1 MFNGGGNMAG
11 MMKKVQKMQNEM
23 KKMQDELRKKTV
35 EVSSGGGAVKVV
47 MDRNGD
53 ALYFS
58 RSPIPYPRSTPRVP
72 VYEHIGIYGYRSG
85 FLKRYAELPM
95 TPLAETESL
104 EQLKI
109 LEHGYRLR
117 VAVTRCGGLGPSV
130 DTAEDLEA
138 VRRML
143 ERTKKP

>member
-1 MFNGGGNMAG
+1 
-11 MMKKVQKMQNEM
+11 
-23 KKMQDELRKKTV
+23 
-35 EVSSGGGAVKVV
+35 
-47 MDRNGD
+47 
-53 ALYFS
+53 
-58 RSPIPYPRSTPRVP
+58 
-72 VYEHIGIYGYRSG
+72 
-85 FLKRYAELPM
+85 M

-117 VAVTRCGGLGPSV
+117 VAVTRCGGAGPSV

-143 ERTKKP
+143 KEARR